1 MKTIVKRH
9 DSRVAEAFR
18 RSPEVM
24 TRHLGG
30 KLERAALDVSREM
43 QRQAP
48 KGSSSGL
55 RNSIAISRK
64 APLHFRVA
72 PGMNYAMNVET
83 GREPGKIPG
92 MDKGLMEWVRF
103 RTGLTGSP
111 LDRATFAIARAI
123 GRRGIKPQPYVAPT
137 AERMAGR
144 VVALADEGIEDGI
157 KEAFGQ

>member
-24 TRHLGG
+24 TRHLGQ
-30 KLERAALDVSREM
+30 KLERAAREVSREM
-43 QRQAP
+43 ERQVP
-48 KGSSSGL
+48 KAFSHL
-55 RNSIAISRK
+55 RNSIQVSRK

-72 PGMNYAMNVET
+72 PGMNYALNVET

-103 RTGLTGSP
+103 RTGLTGAP

-144 VVALADEGIEDGI
+144 AVALADEGIEDGI

>member
-24 TRHLGG
+24 TRHLGK
-30 KLERAALDVSREM
+30 KLERAALEVSREM
-43 QRQAP
+43 RRLAP
-48 KGSSSGL
+48 KAFSNL
-55 RNSIAISRK
+55 VNSIHVARQ

-72 PGMNYAMNVET
+72 PGVAHGLWAET
-83 GREPGKIPG
+83 GRQPGKVPG
-92 MDKGLMEWVRF
+92 TSNGLMEWVRF
-103 RTGLTGSP
+103 RTGLTGAP

-123 GRRGIKPQPYVAPT
+123 GRRGIKPQPYVAPA

>member
-1 MKTIVKRH
+1 MKTVVRRH

-24 TRHLGG
+24 TRNLGG
-30 KLERAALDVSREM
+30 KLERAALEVSREM
-43 QRQAP
+43 RRAAP
-48 KGSSSGL
+48 KAFSNL
-55 RNSIAISRK
+55 VNSILVARK
-64 APLHFRVA
+64 APLHFRVS
-72 PGMNYAMNVET
+72 PGVAHGLWVET
-83 GREPGKIPG
+83 GREPGKVPG

-103 RTGLTGSP
+103 RTGLTGAP

-144 VVALADEGIEDGI
+144 AVALADEGIEDGI